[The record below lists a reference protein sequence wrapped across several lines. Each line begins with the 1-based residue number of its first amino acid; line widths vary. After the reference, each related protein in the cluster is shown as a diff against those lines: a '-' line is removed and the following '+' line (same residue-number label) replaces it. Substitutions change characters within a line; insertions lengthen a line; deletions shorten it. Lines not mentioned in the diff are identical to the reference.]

1 MTTKNPKRKLRMRKI
16 LRLRLAKRTTRMTSK
31 KQVET
36 TRKLKILQ
44 KLVAL
49 LQMRKP
55 QRAKS
60 YPRRTISGRPK
71 PQTKV
76 FGVRRVS
83 RTFH

>member
-1 MTTKNPKRKLRMRKI
+1 MTTKNPKRKPRMRKI
-16 LRLRLAKRTTRMTSK
+16 LRLPLAKRTTRTTPK

-44 KLVAL
+44 KLVGL
-49 LQMRKP
+49 LQMRRL

-60 YPRRTISGRPK
+60 YPRRTISRRPK

-83 RTFH
+83 MPFH